1 MTVIT
6 LEAIKTEQ
14 NRVAEMIAAFEA
26 QAATTYRI
34 PEADITLQPGE
45 HYAGI
50 VLDEEGNPACHL
62 ILLPDEKEGANW
74 KDAVAWAKSIGG
86 DLPKRC
92 EQSLLFAN
100 LASHFKK
107 AWYWSSELH
116 KDDSGYAW
124 SQTFCYGGQGYNAFG
139 TKCRARAVRRLIIQ

>member
-14 NRVAEMIAAFEA
+14 NRIAEMIAAFEA
-26 QAATTYRI
+26 QADSTYCI
-34 PEADITLQPGE
+34 PEAEITLQHGE

-50 VLDEEGNPACHL
+50 VLDEEGNPAYHL
-62 ILLPDEKEGANW
+62 ILLPEEKEGTNW
-74 KDAVAWAKSIGG
+74 KDAVAWAKDLGG

-100 LASHFKK
+100 LAGHFAK

-116 KDDSGYAW
+116 KDDSGCAW
-124 SQTFCYGGQGYNAFG
+124 CQNFNGGFQGSNAIG
-139 TKCRARAVRRLIIQ
+139 SKCRARAVRRLIIQ

>member
-14 NRVAEMIAAFEA
+14 NRLAEMIAAFEA
-26 QAATTYRI
+26 QADSTYRI
-34 PEADITLQPGE
+34 PEAEITLQHGE
-45 HYAGI
+45 HYSGI
-50 VLDEEGNPACHL
+50 VLDEEGNPAYHL
-62 ILLPDEKEGANW
+62 ILLPGEKEGANW
-74 KDAVAWAKSIGG
+74 KDAMAWAKDLGG

-100 LASHFKK
+100 LAGHFAK

-116 KDDSGYAW
+116 KDESSSAW
-124 SQTFCYGGQGYNAFG
+124 SQLFHNGGQSNDDINY
-139 TKCRARAVRRLIIQ
+139 KCRARAVRRLIIQ